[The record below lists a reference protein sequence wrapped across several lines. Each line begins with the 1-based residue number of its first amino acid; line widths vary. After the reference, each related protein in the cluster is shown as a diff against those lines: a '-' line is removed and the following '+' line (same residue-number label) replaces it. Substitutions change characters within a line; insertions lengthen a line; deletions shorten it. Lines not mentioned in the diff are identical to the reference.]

1 MGRAVWEIRLVP
13 DASSKGT
20 RAVLLNRA
28 SANLVAARRK
38 AGLTQEELADRCGL
52 HRTEISLLER
62 GGREPRLGT
71 LVKLAESL
79 GVPPERLCVGI
90 SWDVDAQRFK

>member
-1 MGRAVWEIRLVP
+1 MWEIHLVP

-20 RAVLLNRA
+20 RAVLLDRA

-71 LVKLAESL
+71 LVKLAEAL
-79 GVPPERLCVGI
+79 GIPPGQLCAGI
-90 SWDVDAQRFK
+90 AWDVDGQRFK

>member
-1 MGRAVWEIRLVP
+1 MWEIRRVP
-13 DASSKGT
+13 DAPPKGT

-71 LVKLAESL
+71 LVKLANSLGIRPESL
-79 GVPPERLCVGI
+79 CAGI
-90 SWDVDAQRFK
+90 SWDVDRQRFK

>member
-1 MGRAVWEIRLVP
+1 MPE
-13 DASSKGT
+13 ASPKGT
-20 RAVLLNRA
+20 RSVLLDRA
-28 SANLVAARRK
+28 SANLAAARRK

-71 LVKLAESL
+71 LIKLAEAL
-79 GVPPERLCVGI
+79 GVPPEKLCKGI
-90 SWDVDAQRFK
+90 GWSVDRQRFE

>member
-1 MGRAVWEIRLVP
+1 MPA
-13 DASSKGT
+13 ASPKGT
-20 RAVLLNRA
+20 RSVLLDRA

-71 LVKLAESL
+71 LVKLAEAL
-79 GVPPERLCVGI
+79 GVPPERLCEGVAW
-90 SWDVDAQRFK
+90 SVDRQRFE